1 MEKKERLSIPT
12 PKIILPGEYGYSLDE
27 ITPIGTFAV
36 GAKNGCRG
44 YLIYDPN
51 KKIAGL
57 AHVDMADLD
66 LSIIEEMISYLLS
79 LQASSL
85 IIGTTP
91 NSSLE
96 LQGFNLPIIEL
107 PTPEFIYYPHSNEIN
122 GLVPHELKNILH
134 QRLPQLKERLRKIRK
149 GKLHYLIRV

>member
-1 MEKKERLSIPT
+1 METKEQLSIPT
-12 PKIILPGEYGYSLDE
+12 PKIILPGEYGYSFDG

-44 YLIYDPN
+44 YLVYDPT

-57 AHVDMADLD
+57 AHVDMPDLD
-66 LSIIEEMISYLLS
+66 LPIIKEMVGYLSS

-91 NSSLE
+91 NSKLE
-96 LQGFNLPIIEL
+96 LTVFNLPIIQL
-107 PTPEFIYYPHSNEIN
+107 PTPEFIYYPYSNEITA
-122 GLVPHELKNILH
+122 LVPHELKKILH
-134 QRLPQLKERLRKIRK
+134 ERLPRLKERMRKK
-149 GKLHYLIRV
+149 GNYLIEV